1 MSQKCHGT
9 TRQTREAQSSNMLRS
24 MAAKLLDIS
33 MGASE
38 AITVNTR
45 GNHQHNCLLMAAT
58 TVTFTVPMV
67 ATTIASCIHHISF
80 IDPVKLTSSS
90 SL

>member
-1 MSQKCHGT
+1 MVQRVRLEKLSHQIC
-9 TRQTREAQSSNMLRS
+9 

-38 AITVNTR
+38 AITVNTW